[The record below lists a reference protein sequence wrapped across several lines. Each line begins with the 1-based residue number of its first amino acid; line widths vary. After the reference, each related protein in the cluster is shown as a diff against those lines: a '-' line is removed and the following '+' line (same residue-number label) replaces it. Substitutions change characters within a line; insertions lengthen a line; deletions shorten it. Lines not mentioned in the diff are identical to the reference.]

1 MCAFLAVGTGASV
14 LEVLGDAGEVEYVAA
29 VQVRELLGEFVEAD
43 GAVRDLVE
51 VLVLGGVRGLHDLF
65 KFI

>member
-14 LEVLGDAGEVEYVAA
+14 LEVLGYAGEVEYVAA

-51 VLVLGGVRGLHDLF
+51 VLVLDGVGSLHGLF